1 MSQREGETD
10 YKYED
15 YASEMATYRNPQ
27 TDAMVKKQL
36 KITLDSGTA
45 FDLNFIERNKVE
57 WKSGDKSGT
66 DWCEVV
72 EVEANTY
79 FIDMTFAGERRHCQ
93 TFIVN
98 TETRQAVGVHTHLRE
113 GDVGNEP
120 RAIHDYSA
128 GVLGD
133 PSIPPTGR
141 KPAPTRDLHG
151 LRAIYNYNPNQC
163 FEHVYMTFERYAWH
177 CVVGPLKGQA
187 DVEMC
192 TIYKFDD
199 NQYIFSWRE
208 FGLPVSTVFF
218 YNWNQMKTT
227 GKFFAIGDDGNV
239 ANTPAAALITKL
251 SMAFYP
257 LDAQPL

>member
-1 MSQREGETD
+1 
-10 YKYED
+10 
-15 YASEMATYRNPQ
+15 
-27 TDAMVKKQL
+27 
-36 KITLDSGTA
+36 
-45 FDLNFIERNKVE
+45 VE
-57 WKSGDKSGT
+57 K
-66 DWCEVV
+66 
-72 EVEANTY
+72 NTY
-79 FIDMTFAGERRHCQ
+79 FIDMTFLDAPRHCQ

-113 GDVGNEP
+113 GDVGKEP
-120 RAIHDYSA
+120 RAVHVYSA

-133 PSIPPTGR
+133 RSIPPTGR
-141 KPAPTRDLHG
+141 KPSETRDLHG
-151 LRAIYNYNPNQC
+151 LRAIYKYNTNQC
-163 FEHVYMTFERYAWH
+163 FEHVYMTHERYAWH

-187 DVEMC
+187 DVEKC

>member
-1 MSQREGETD
+1 MAFEMDFARIGAHLYCNNNILAVVEASANRYAVRKAGEFT
-10 YKYED
+10 
-15 YASEMATYRNPQ
+15 
-27 TDAMVKKQL
+27 
-36 KITLDSGTA
+36 
-45 FDLNFIERNKVE
+45 
-57 WKSGDKSGT
+57 GDKWTNPDYIIFANHFLCNYSYDENNQRT
-66 DWCEVV
+66 DVP
-72 EVEANTY
+72 
-79 FIDMTFAGERRHCQ
+79 MTIFNVSEGSEERFW
-93 TFIVN
+93 TLMW
-98 TETRQAVGVHTHLRE
+98 EL
-113 GDVGNEP
+113 
-120 RAIHDYSA
+120 HDYSA

-133 PSIPPTGR
+133 RSIPPTGR
-141 KPAPTRDLHG
+141 KPSPTRDLRG
-151 LRAIYNYNPNQC
+151 LRAIYKYNTNQC
-163 FEHVYMTFERYAWH
+163 FDHVYMTHERYVWH